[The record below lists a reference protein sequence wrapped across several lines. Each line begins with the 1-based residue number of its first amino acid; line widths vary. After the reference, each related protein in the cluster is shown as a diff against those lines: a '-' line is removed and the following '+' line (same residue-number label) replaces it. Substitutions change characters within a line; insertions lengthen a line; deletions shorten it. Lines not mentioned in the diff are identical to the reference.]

1 MKYNLFT
8 LTLQFWAKKILI
20 EKEVCC
26 LLSSVQYIYSPTIF
40 NIVVYYIYE
49 NMQIIFT
56 GKNTDENI
64 PHVTFSAGLAQI
76 KHFQNATCPIDQM
89 FNDDIN
95 YYVLVLFRKNVYFKL
110 LYFLKRK

>member
-1 MKYNLFT
+1 
-8 LTLQFWAKKILI
+8 
-20 EKEVCC
+20 
-26 LLSSVQYIYSPTIF
+26 
-40 NIVVYYIYE
+40 
-49 NMQIIFT
+49 MQIIFT

-95 YYVLVLFRKNVYFKL
+95 YYVLELFHKNDREKIVLYVLQRK
-110 LYFLKRK
+110 R